1 MLKHGSNTY
10 ATQHL
15 RSHSA
20 LQVCI
25 SVRTWHLAW
34 PQHCSTSSRRTI
46 ERGAERHRRRR
57 LLPKRQQKQSDR
69 HAEMGQGASF
79 CFLGLY
85 SILDTCIFMVKV
97 CAVVAQPGQTKE
109 LQSVQLERGLQ
120 IIESPA
126 NLKVRGGE
134 KQRRLSSIVPVA
146 VFD

>member
-1 MLKHGSNTY
+1 
-10 ATQHL
+10 
-15 RSHSA
+15 
-20 LQVCI
+20 
-25 SVRTWHLAW
+25 
-34 PQHCSTSSRRTI
+34 
-46 ERGAERHRRRR
+46 
-57 LLPKRQQKQSDR
+57 
-69 HAEMGQGASF
+69 
-79 CFLGLY
+79 
-85 SILDTCIFMVKV
+85 MVKV